1 MIVSF
6 SDYKYRKNVIT
17 FVAMNDRKLLNMELG
32 RIRPEEYAS
41 LPLSGLVVVLDNVR
55 SAYNVG
61 SIFRTCDAFKV
72 DLLCLCGICAVPPS
86 AEIHKT
92 AIGAELSVPWKKYAS
107 TMDAISTLKQQGY
120 RIISV
125 EQTCNALS
133 LEQFTP
139 GEGEKYALVFGNE
152 VDGVD
157 QSVVD
162 ESDGSLEIPQWGSKH
177 SLNVSVS
184 AGVVLWQMVYRRPHR
199 PRR

>member
-1 MIVSF
+1 MF
-6 SDYKYRKNVIT
+6 C
-17 FVAMNDRKLLNMELG
+17 
-32 RIRPEEYAS
+32 IRFALS
-41 LPLSGLVVVLDNVR
+41 LPKTFIFGMEHKKLKITEMGRMSVAEFKEAVKVPLVVVLDNVR

-107 TMDAISTLKQQGY
+107 TLDAISSLKQQGY

-162 ESDGSLEIPQWGSKH
+162 ESDVSLEIPQWGSKH

-184 AGVVLWQMVYRRPHR
+184 AGVVLWQMVCRRPHR

>member
-1 MIVSF
+1 
-6 SDYKYRKNVIT
+6 
-17 FVAMNDRKLLNMELG
+17 MNDRKLLNMELG

-61 SIFRTCDAFKV
+61 SIFRTSDAFKV

-92 AIGAELSVPWKKYAS
+92 AIGAELSVPWKHYG
-107 TMDAISTLKQQGY
+107 STLQAVSTLRSEGY

-125 EQTCNALS
+125 EQTLNAVS
-133 LEQFTP
+133 LEQFAP
-139 GEGEKYALVFGNE
+139 QEGEKYALIFGNE

-162 ESDGSLEIPQWGSKH
+162 TSDMCLEIPQWGSKH
-177 SLNVSVS
+177 SMNVSVS
-184 AGVVLWQMVYRRPHR
+184 AGVVLWQMVSRRLDLKCR
-199 PRR
+199 

>member
-1 MIVSF
+1 
-6 SDYKYRKNVIT
+6 
-17 FVAMNDRKLLNMELG
+17 MNDRKLLNMELG

-61 SIFRTCDAFKV
+61 SIFRTSDAFKV

-92 AIGAELSVPWKKYAS
+92 AIGAELSVPWKHYG
-107 TMDAISTLKQQGY
+107 STLQAVSTLRSEGY

-125 EQTCNALS
+125 EQTLNAVS
-133 LEQFTP
+133 LEQFAP
-139 GEGEKYALVFGNE
+139 QEGEKYALIFGNE

-162 ESDGSLEIPQWGSKH
+162 ASDMCLEIPQWGSKH
-177 SLNVSVS
+177 SMNVSVS
-184 AGVVLWQMVYRRPHR
+184 AGVVLWQMVSRRLDLKCR
-199 PRR
+199 

>member
-1 MIVSF
+1 
-6 SDYKYRKNVIT
+6 
-17 FVAMNDRKLLNMELG
+17 MNDRKLLNMELG

-61 SIFRTCDAFKV
+61 SIFRTSDAFKV

-92 AIGAELSVPWKKYAS
+92 AIGAELSVPWKHYG
-107 TMDAISTLKQQGY
+107 STLQAVSTLRSEGY

-125 EQTCNALS
+125 EQTLNAVS
-133 LEQFTP
+133 LEQFAP
-139 GEGEKYALVFGNE
+139 QEGEKYALIFGNE

-162 ESDGSLEIPQWGSKH
+162 ASDMCLEIPQWGSKH
-177 SLNVSVS
+177 SMNVSVS
-184 AGVVLWQMVYRRPHR
+184 AGVVLWQMVSRKLDLKCR
-199 PRR
+199 

>member
-72 DLLCLCGICAVPPS
+72 DPLCLCGICAVPPS

-107 TMDAISTLKQQGY
+107 TMDAISSLKQQGY

-133 LEQFTP
+133 LEQFTQ

-162 ESDGSLEIPQWGSKH
+162 ESDVSLEIPQWGSKH

>member
-1 MIVSF
+1 
-6 SDYKYRKNVIT
+6 
-17 FVAMNDRKLLNMELG
+17 MNDRKLLNMELG

-92 AIGAELSVPWKKYAS
+92 AIGAELSVPWKHYG
-107 TMDAISTLKQQGY
+107 STLQAVSTLRSEGY

-125 EQTCNALS
+125 EQTLNAVS
-133 LEQFTP
+133 LEQFAP
-139 GEGEKYALVFGNE
+139 QEGEKYALIFGNE

-162 ESDGSLEIPQWGSKH
+162 ASDMCLEIPQWGSKH
-177 SLNVSVS
+177 SMNVSVS
-184 AGVVLWQMVYRRPHR
+184 AGVVLWQMVSRRLDLKCR
-199 PRR
+199 

>member
-1 MIVSF
+1 
-6 SDYKYRKNVIT
+6 
-17 FVAMNDRKLLNMELG
+17 MNDRKLLNMELG

-61 SIFRTCDAFKV
+61 SIFRTSDAFKV

-92 AIGAELSVPWKKYAS
+92 AIGAELSVPWKHYG
-107 TMDAISTLKQQGY
+107 STLQAVSTLRSEGY

-125 EQTCNALS
+125 EQTLNAVS
-133 LEQFTP
+133 LEQFAP
-139 GEGEKYALVFGNE
+139 QEGEKYALIFGNE

-162 ESDGSLEIPQWGSKH
+162 ASDMSLEIPQWGSKH
-177 SLNVSVS
+177 SMNVSVS
-184 AGVVLWQMVYRRPHR
+184 AGVVLWQMVSRRLDLKCR
-199 PRR
+199 

>member
-1 MIVSF
+1 MVVSVLN
-6 SDYKYRKNVIT
+6 YKYRKNVFT
-17 FVAMNDRKLLNMELG
+17 FVRMNDRKLLNMELG

-92 AIGAELSVPWKKYAS
+92 AIGAELSVPWKHYG
-107 TMDAISTLKQQGY
+107 STLQAVSTLRSEGY

-125 EQTCNALS
+125 EQTLNAVS
-133 LEQFTP
+133 LEQFAP
-139 GEGEKYALVFGNE
+139 QEGEKYALIFGNE

-162 ESDGSLEIPQWGSKH
+162 TSDMCLEIPQWGSKH
-177 SLNVSVS
+177 SMNVSVS
-184 AGVVLWQMVYRRPHR
+184 AGVVLWQMVSRRLDLKCR
-199 PRR
+199 

>member
-1 MIVSF
+1 
-6 SDYKYRKNVIT
+6 
-17 FVAMNDRKLLNMELG
+17 MNDRKLLNMELG

-41 LPLSGLVVVLDNVR
+41 LPHSGLVVVLDNVR

-61 SIFRTCDAFKV
+61 SIFRTSDAFKV

-92 AIGAELSVPWKKYAS
+92 AIGAELSVPWKHYG
-107 TMDAISTLKQQGY
+107 STLQAVSTLRSEGY

-125 EQTCNALS
+125 EQTLNAVS
-133 LEQFTP
+133 LEQFAP
-139 GEGEKYALVFGNE
+139 QEGEKYALIFGNE

-162 ESDGSLEIPQWGSKH
+162 ASDMSLEIPQWGSKH
-177 SLNVSVS
+177 SMNVSVS
-184 AGVVLWQMVYRRPHR
+184 AGVVLWQMVSRRLDLKCR
-199 PRR
+199 

>member
-1 MIVSF
+1 
-6 SDYKYRKNVIT
+6 
-17 FVAMNDRKLLNMELG
+17 MNDRKLLNMELG

-92 AIGAELSVPWKKYAS
+92 AIGAELSVPWKHYG
-107 TMDAISTLKQQGY
+107 STLQAVSTLRSEGY

-125 EQTCNALS
+125 EQTLNAVS
-133 LEQFTP
+133 LEQFAP
-139 GEGEKYALVFGNE
+139 QEGEKYALIFGNE

-162 ESDGSLEIPQWGSKH
+162 ASDMSLEIPQWGSKH
-177 SLNVSVS
+177 SMNVSVS
-184 AGVVLWQMVYRRPHR
+184 AGVVLWQMVSRRLDLKCR
-199 PRR
+199 

>member
-72 DLLCLCGICAVPPS
+72 DLLCLCGICAGPPS

-107 TMDAISTLKQQGY
+107 TMDAISSLKQQGY

-162 ESDGSLEIPQWGSKH
+162 ESDVSLEIPQWGSKH

>member
-1 MIVSF
+1 
-6 SDYKYRKNVIT
+6 
-17 FVAMNDRKLLNMELG
+17 MNDRKLLNMELG

-92 AIGAELSVPWKKYAS
+92 AIGAELSVPWKHYG
-107 TMDAISTLKQQGY
+107 STLQAVSTLRSEGY

-125 EQTCNALS
+125 EQTLNAVS
-133 LEQFTP
+133 LEQFAP
-139 GEGEKYALVFGNE
+139 QEGEKYALIFGNE

-162 ESDGSLEIPQWGSKH
+162 TSDMCLEIPQWGSKH
-177 SLNVSVS
+177 SMNVSVS
-184 AGVVLWQMVYRRPHR
+184 AGVVLWQMVSRRLDLKCR
-199 PRR
+199 